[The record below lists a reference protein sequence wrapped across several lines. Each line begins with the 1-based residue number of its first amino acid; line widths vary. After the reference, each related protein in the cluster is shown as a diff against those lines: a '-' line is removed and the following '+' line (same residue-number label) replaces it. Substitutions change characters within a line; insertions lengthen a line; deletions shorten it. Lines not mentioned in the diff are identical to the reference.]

1 MNTHTKLGIFPVYW
15 CKNHKKIPIL
25 TILNLHLKCAR
36 FCEMGIILIQ
46 FLSFQEKIAILF
58 NYTITSTDTLGSGWA
73 ARISNWSGETLAPP
87 IF

>member
-1 MNTHTKLGIFPVYW
+1 
-15 CKNHKKIPIL
+15 
-25 TILNLHLKCAR
+25 
-36 FCEMGIILIQ
+36 MGIILIQ